1 MIRFTIQ
8 PKIQTM
14 KGFKQCEKNH
24 FYKEDMDECPYC
36 PKGTVGEVPETVKT
50 SILDDNQDNSTKTV
64 VFGGET
70 PKEEKNTKKNFDPN
84 RTIVTPTKVSDDS
97 EKSDEVQISKR
108 KLRGWLVTFDIEEFG
123 TDYKIFEGRNLI
135 GKKSTCDI
143 TVLDNEVSSEHAV
156 ILFRK
161 DKFEISDQ
169 MSTNGTLVNG
179 ELLESHKPNV
189 LVDGDEIVV
198 GKTSLLFKTA
208 TK

>member
-1 MIRFTIQ
+1 
-8 PKIQTM
+8 M

-24 FYKEDMDECPYC
+24 FYKEELDVCPYC
-36 PKGTVGEVPETVKT
+36 PGGTVADAQDGNKT
-50 SILDDNQDNSTKTV
+50 AILGNDDNSTKTV
-64 VFGGET
+64 VFGNQKSENVVN
-70 PKEEKNTKKNFDPN
+70 PKKDFDPT
-84 RTIVTPTKVSDDS
+84 RTMITPTKVSDDS

-135 GKKSTCDI
+135 GKISTCDI

-169 MSTNGTLVNG
+169 MSTNGTLLNG
-179 ELLESHKPNV
+179 DLLESHKPNV

-208 TK
+208 IK

>member
-1 MIRFTIQ
+1 
-8 PKIQTM
+8 M

-24 FYKEDMDECPYC
+24 FYKESLDECPYC
-36 PKGTVGEVPETVKT
+36 PKGMVDEVPETIKT
-50 SILDDNQDNSTKTV
+50 SILDDNQNPTKTV
-64 VFGGET
+64 VFGNQKSENPGSS
-70 PKEEKNTKKNFDPN
+70 KKDFDPT
-84 RTIVTPTKVSDDS
+84 RTIVTPTKVSDGP
-97 EKSDEVQISKR
+97 EKSNEAQISKR
-108 KLRGWLVTFDIEEFG
+108 KLKGWLVTFDIEDFG

-169 MSTNGTLVNG
+169 MSTNGTVLNG
-179 ELLESHKPNV
+179 ELLDSHKSNV
-189 LVDGDEIVV
+189 LIDGDEIVV

-208 TK
+208 IK

>member
-1 MIRFTIQ
+1 
-8 PKIQTM
+8 M

-24 FYKEDMDECPYC
+24 FYKESLDECPYC
-36 PKGTVGEVPETVKT
+36 PKGSVGDAIKT
-50 SILDDNQDNSTKTV
+50 SIIDENQDNSTKTV
-64 VFGGET
+64 VFGNQKSENIDV
-70 PKEEKNTKKNFDPN
+70 PKKDFDPT
-84 RTIVTPTKVSDDS
+84 RTMITPTKVSDGS
-97 EKSDEVQISKR
+97 EISDEVQISKR

-135 GKKSTCDI
+135 GKKSTCEI
-143 TVLDNEVSSEHAV
+143 TILDNEVSSEHAV

-169 MSTNGTLVNG
+169 MSTNGTLLNG

-208 TK
+208 IK

>member
-1 MIRFTIQ
+1 
-8 PKIQTM
+8 M

-24 FYKEDMDECPYC
+24 FYKEELDVCPYC
-36 PKGTVGEVPETVKT
+36 PGGTVADAQDGNKT
-50 SILDDNQDNSTKTV
+50 AILGNDDNSTKTV
-64 VFGGET
+64 VFGNQKSENVVT
-70 PKEEKNTKKNFDPN
+70 PKKDFDPT
-84 RTIVTPTKVSDDS
+84 RTMITPTKVSDDS

-135 GKKSTCDI
+135 GKISTCDI

-169 MSTNGTLVNG
+169 MSTNGTVLNG

-208 TK
+208 IK

>member
-1 MIRFTIQ
+1 
-8 PKIQTM
+8 M

-24 FYKEDMDECPYC
+24 FYKEDLDECPYC
-36 PKGTVGEVPETVKT
+36 PGGTVADAQDGTKT
-50 SILDDNQDNSTKTV
+50 AILGNDDNSTKTV
-64 VFGGET
+64 VFGNQKSENIDA
-70 PKEEKNTKKNFDPN
+70 PKKDFDPT
-84 RTIVTPTKVSDDS
+84 RTIVTPSKSSDDS

-169 MSTNGTLVNG
+169 MSTNGTVLNG
-179 ELLESHKPNV
+179 ELLESHKPNL

-208 TK
+208 IK

>member
-1 MIRFTIQ
+1 
-8 PKIQTM
+8 M

-24 FYKEDMDECPYC
+24 FYKEDLDECPYC
-36 PKGTVGEVPETVKT
+36 PGGTVADAQDGTKT
-50 SILDDNQDNSTKTV
+50 AILGNDDNSTKTV
-64 VFGGET
+64 VFGNQKSENIDT
-70 PKEEKNTKKNFDPN
+70 PKKDFDPT
-84 RTIVTPTKVSDDS
+84 RTIVTPLKSSDGS
-97 EKSDEVQISKR
+97 EKSDEAQISKR

-169 MSTNGTLVNG
+169 MSTNGTVLNG

-208 TK
+208 IK

>member
-1 MIRFTIQ
+1 
-8 PKIQTM
+8 M

-24 FYKEDMDECPYC
+24 FYKEDLDECPYC
-36 PKGTVGEVPETVKT
+36 PGGTVADAQDGTKT
-50 SILDDNQDNSTKTV
+50 AILGNDDNSTKTV
-64 VFGGET
+64 VFGNQKSENIDT
-70 PKEEKNTKKNFDPN
+70 PKKDFDPT
-84 RTIVTPTKVSDDS
+84 RTIVTPSKSSDDS
-97 EKSDEVQISKR
+97 KKSDEVQISKR

-135 GKKSTCDI
+135 GKKSTCEI
-143 TVLDNEVSSEHAV
+143 TVLDNEVSSVHAV

-169 MSTNGTLVNG
+169 MSTNGTVLNG

-208 TK
+208 IK

>member
-1 MIRFTIQ
+1 
-8 PKIQTM
+8 M

-24 FYKEDMDECPYC
+24 FYKEDLDECPYC
-36 PKGTVGEVPETVKT
+36 PGGTVADAQDGTKT
-50 SILDDNQDNSTKTV
+50 AILGNDDNSTKTV
-64 VFGGET
+64 VFGNQKSENIDA
-70 PKEEKNTKKNFDPN
+70 PKKDFDPT
-84 RTIVTPTKVSDDS
+84 RTMITPTKVSDDS

-169 MSTNGTLVNG
+169 MSTNGTVLNG

-208 TK
+208 IK

>member
-1 MIRFTIQ
+1 
-8 PKIQTM
+8 M

-24 FYKEDMDECPYC
+24 FYKESLDECPYC

-70 PKEEKNTKKNFDPN
+70 PKEEKTTKKNFDPN

-169 MSTNGTLVNG
+169 MSTNGTVVNG

-208 TK
+208 IK

>member
-1 MIRFTIQ
+1 
-8 PKIQTM
+8 M
-14 KGFKQCEKNH
+14 KGFKQCQKNH
-24 FYKEDMDECPYC
+24 FYKEDLDECPYC
-36 PKGTVGEVPETVKT
+36 PGGTVADAQDGTKT
-50 SILDDNQDNSTKTV
+50 AILGNDDNSTKTV
-64 VFGGET
+64 VFGNQKSENIDA
-70 PKEEKNTKKNFDPN
+70 PKKDFDPT
-84 RTIVTPTKVSDDS
+84 RTIVTPSKSSDDS

-143 TVLDNEVSSEHAV
+143 TVLDNEVSSVHAV

-169 MSTNGTLVNG
+169 MSTNGTVLNG

-208 TK
+208 IK

>member
-1 MIRFTIQ
+1 
-8 PKIQTM
+8 M

-24 FYKEDMDECPYC
+24 FYKEDLDECPYC
-36 PKGTVGEVPETVKT
+36 PGGTVADAQDGTKT
-50 SILDDNQDNSTKTV
+50 AILGNDDNSTKTV
-64 VFGGET
+64 VFGNQKSENIDT
-70 PKEEKNTKKNFDPN
+70 PKKDFDPT
-84 RTIVTPTKVSDDS
+84 RTIVTPLKSSDGS

-123 TDYKIFEGRNLI
+123 TDYKIFEGRNLL

-169 MSTNGTLVNG
+169 MSTNGTVLNG

-208 TK
+208 IK

>member
-1 MIRFTIQ
+1 
-8 PKIQTM
+8 M

-24 FYKEDMDECPYC
+24 FYKEDLDECPYC
-36 PKGTVGEVPETVKT
+36 PKGTVDPTILAEESGTVKT
-50 SILDDNQDNSTKTV
+50 AILDNDDNSTKTV
-64 VFGGET
+64 VFGNQKPENADV
-70 PKEEKNTKKNFDPN
+70 PKKDFDPT
-84 RTIVTPTKVSDDS
+84 RTMITPTKVSNDS

-169 MSTNGTLVNG
+169 MSTNGTVLNG
-179 ELLESHKPNV
+179 ELLESHKPNL

-208 TK
+208 IK

>member
-1 MIRFTIQ
+1 
-8 PKIQTM
+8 M

-24 FYKEDMDECPYC
+24 FYKEDLDECPYC
-36 PKGTVGEVPETVKT
+36 PGGTVADAQDGTKT
-50 SILDDNQDNSTKTV
+50 AILGNDDNSTKTV
-64 VFGGET
+64 VFGNQKSENIDA
-70 PKEEKNTKKNFDPN
+70 PKKDFDPT
-84 RTIVTPTKVSDDS
+84 RTMITPTKVSDDS

-135 GKKSTCDI
+135 GKKSTCEI
-143 TVLDNEVSSEHAV
+143 TVLDNEVSSIHAV

-169 MSTNGTLVNG
+169 MSTNGTVLNG

-208 TK
+208 IK

>member
-1 MIRFTIQ
+1 MNYNILR
-8 PKIQTM
+8 M
-14 KGFKQCEKNH
+14 KGFKQCQKNH
-24 FYKEDMDECPYC
+24 FYKESLDQCPYC

-50 SILDDNQDNSTKTV
+50 SILDDNQDNSTRTV
-64 VFGGET
+64 VFGNQKSENVVT
-70 PKEEKNTKKNFDPN
+70 PKKDFDPT
-84 RTIVTPTKVSDDS
+84 RTIVTPSKSSDGS
-97 EKSDEVQISKR
+97 EKSDEVKISKR

-169 MSTNGTLVNG
+169 MSTNGTVLNG
-179 ELLESHKPNV
+179 ELLDSHKSNV

-198 GKTSLLFKTA
+198 GKTSLLFKA
-208 TK
+208 AIKQ

>member
-1 MIRFTIQ
+1 
-8 PKIQTM
+8 M

-24 FYKEDMDECPYC
+24 FYKEDLDDCPYC

-70 PKEEKNTKKNFDPN
+70 PKEEKTAKKNFDPT
-84 RTIVTPTKVSDDS
+84 RTMITPTKVSDDS
-97 EKSDEVQISKR
+97 ENSDEVQISKR

-169 MSTNGTLVNG
+169 MSTNGTLLNG

-208 TK
+208 IK

>member
-1 MIRFTIQ
+1 
-8 PKIQTM
+8 M

-24 FYKEDMDECPYC
+24 FYKEDLDECPYC
-36 PKGTVGEVPETVKT
+36 PGGTVADAQDGTKT
-50 SILDDNQDNSTKTV
+50 AILGNDDNSTKTV
-64 VFGGET
+64 VFGNQKSENIDT
-70 PKEEKNTKKNFDPN
+70 PKKDFDPT
-84 RTIVTPTKVSDDS
+84 RTIVTPSKSSDDS
-97 EKSDEVQISKR
+97 KKSDEVQISKR

-135 GKKSTCDI
+135 GKKSTCEI
-143 TVLDNEVSSEHAV
+143 TVLDNEVSSIHAV

-169 MSTNGTLVNG
+169 MSTNGTVLNG

-208 TK
+208 IK

>member
-1 MIRFTIQ
+1 
-8 PKIQTM
+8 M
-14 KGFKQCEKNH
+14 KGFKQCQKNH
-24 FYKEDMDECPYC
+24 FYKEDLDECPYC
-36 PKGTVGEVPETVKT
+36 PGGTVADAQDGTKT
-50 SILDDNQDNSTKTV
+50 AILGNDDNSTKTV
-64 VFGGET
+64 VFGNQKSENIDA
-70 PKEEKNTKKNFDPN
+70 PKKDFDPT
-84 RTIVTPTKVSDDS
+84 RTIVTPSKSSDDS

-143 TVLDNEVSSEHAV
+143 TVLDNEVSSVHAV

-169 MSTNGTLVNG
+169 MSTNGTVLNG

-208 TK
+208 CLLYTSPSPRD

>member
-1 MIRFTIQ
+1 
-8 PKIQTM
+8 M

-24 FYKEDMDECPYC
+24 FYKEDLDECPYC
-36 PKGTVGEVPETVKT
+36 PGGTVADAQDGTKT
-50 SILDDNQDNSTKTV
+50 AILGNDDNSTKTV
-64 VFGGET
+64 VFGNQKSENIDA
-70 PKEEKNTKKNFDPN
+70 PKKDFDPT
-84 RTIVTPTKVSDDS
+84 RTIVTPSKSSDGS

-169 MSTNGTLVNG
+169 MSTNGTVLNG

-208 TK
+208 IK

>member
-1 MIRFTIQ
+1 M
-8 PKIQTM
+8 
-14 KGFKQCEKNH
+14 
-24 FYKEDMDECPYC
+24 
-36 PKGTVGEVPETVKT
+36 
-50 SILDDNQDNSTKTV
+50 
-64 VFGGET
+64 
-70 PKEEKNTKKNFDPN
+70 
-84 RTIVTPTKVSDDS
+84 
-97 EKSDEVQISKR
+97 
-108 KLRGWLVTFDIEEFG
+108 VTFDIEEFG

-169 MSTNGTLVNG
+169 MSTNGTVLNG
-179 ELLESHKPNV
+179 ELLESHKPNL

-208 TK
+208 IK

>member
-1 MIRFTIQ
+1 
-8 PKIQTM
+8 M

-24 FYKEDMDECPYC
+24 FYKEDLDECPYC
-36 PKGTVGEVPETVKT
+36 PKGTVAEESGTVKT
-50 SILDDNQDNSTKTV
+50 AILDNEDNSTKTV
-64 VFGGET
+64 VFGNQKSE
-70 PKEEKNTKKNFDPN
+70 NVDSLKKDFDPT
-84 RTIVTPTKVSDDS
+84 RTIVTPSKSSEDS
-97 EKSDEVQISKR
+97 AKSDEVQISKR

-169 MSTNGTLVNG
+169 MSTNGTVLNG
-179 ELLESHKPNV
+179 ELLDSHKSNV

-208 TK
+208 IKQ

>member
-1 MIRFTIQ
+1 
-8 PKIQTM
+8 M

-24 FYKEDMDECPYC
+24 FYKENLDECPYC
-36 PKGTVGEVPETVKT
+36 PKGNPSEPSGNAPTA
-50 SILDDNQDNSTKTV
+50 ILNNNEDNSTKTV
-64 VFGGET
+64 VFGDQKPENVNP
-70 PKEEKNTKKNFDPN
+70 PKKDFDPT
-84 RTIVTPTKVSDDS
+84 RTIVTPSKSSDDS
-97 EKSDEVQISKR
+97 ESEDLQISKR

-169 MSTNGTLVNG
+169 MSTNGTVLNG

-208 TK
+208 IK

>member
-1 MIRFTIQ
+1 
-8 PKIQTM
+8 M

-24 FYKEDMDECPYC
+24 FYKEDLYPDGCPYC
-36 PKGTVGEVPETVKT
+36 PGGTVADAQDGTKT
-50 SILDDNQDNSTKTV
+50 AILGNDDNSTKTV
-64 VFGGET
+64 VFGNQKSENIDT
-70 PKEEKNTKKNFDPN
+70 PKKDFDPT
-84 RTIVTPTKVSDDS
+84 RTIVTPSKSSDDS
-97 EKSDEVQISKR
+97 KKSDEVQISKR

-135 GKKSTCDI
+135 GKKSTCEI
-143 TVLDNEVSSEHAV
+143 TVLDNEVSSIHAV

-169 MSTNGTLVNG
+169 MSTNGTVLNG

-208 TK
+208 IK